1 MSKNF
6 IPPTL
11 EEIEKAIV
19 EKGYNVDAEAFFY
32 HYAANNWFRGKTKM
46 VYWKMALA
54 GWSHRNEKTTET
66 IKKTKLFPIPGRCC
80 GESRCPLP
88 AVLKSNTGGYDH
100 YTCGPH
106 LPEEVKKL
114 YTW

>member
-1 MSKNF
+1 M

-11 EEIEKAIV
+11 EEIEKAIA
-19 EKGYNVDAEAFFY
+19 EKRYNVDAEAFFY

-66 IKKTKLFPIPGRCC
+66 IKKTKLFPIRGKTC
-80 GESRCPLP
+80 GKRECPLP
-88 AVLKSNTGGYDH
+88 AVYKSKGNYCDNYYCTKH
-100 YTCGPH
+100 M
-106 LPEEVKKL
+106 PESVKEL
-114 YTW
+114 FE